1 MLLIYNDTCHF
12 DPFASVIPSEARN
25 LSIYAQ
31 GRLREK
37 SLTICFCSK
46 ISRRFTSRND
56 PAMAGVNDVVEL
68 KTKRKDRLKWVT
80 ILMQM
85 KYLKWPSRLKEMVP
99 DNFGKSKIDA
109 IIPRRKR

>member
-1 MLLIYNDTCHF
+1 MIFGKGRRENDMFKSVYPENHAYPTLHMGKIGLNLFYYDPTTTLVISTPSLLF

-46 ISRRFTSRND
+46 ISRRLAPRND
-56 PAMAGVNDVVEL
+56 
-68 KTKRKDRLKWVT
+68 
-80 ILMQM
+80 I
-85 KYLKWPSRLKEMVP
+85 
-99 DNFGKSKIDA
+99 
-109 IIPRRKR
+109 